1 MKQLRKQNEVL
12 EQLRK
17 QMNSLAVGRRI
28 ASAQQSHVLVVTD
41 DRGRIEIS
49 LDQAIYSIGRDPNC
63 DIRLVSQSVLRHH
76 ATLVQLLYKDGSFC
90 YRIIDG
96 APRGKRS
103 ANGLLINGQKLQAHD
118 LQHEDVIVFS
128 PNVEAVY
135 YRLKQDVGNPPD
147 EFDIDDDD
155 LAGGIAPV
163 PRP

>member
-1 MKQLRKQNEVL
+1 MVT
-12 EQLRK
+12 
-17 QMNSLAVGRRI
+17 SPARI
-28 ASAQQSHVLVVTD
+28 LVVSHAPAI
-41 DRGRIEIS
+41 RNLIS
-49 LDQAIYSIGRDPNC
+49 RFLTRQN
-63 DIRLVSQSVLRHH
+63 
-76 ATLVQLLYKDGSFC
+76 

-103 ANGLLINGQKLQAHD
+103 ANGLLIDGQKLQAHD

-163 PRP
+163 PCPWKSTPPPLMDGDAISPDRI